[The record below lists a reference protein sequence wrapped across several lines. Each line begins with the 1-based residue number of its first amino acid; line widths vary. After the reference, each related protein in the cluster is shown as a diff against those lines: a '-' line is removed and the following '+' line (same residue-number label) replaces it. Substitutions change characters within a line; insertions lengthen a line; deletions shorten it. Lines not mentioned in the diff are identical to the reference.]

1 MMRALFTKPKH
12 HPVKIILIFLVILFI
27 FTFFLIRP
35 AIILFSSFNDTL
47 LKAKTTQDAASSFNL
62 EEFQKSLPP
71 LKNSLSKTN
80 SAISGLFWLRFV
92 PFLGSYYS
100 DFRHLGIA
108 SSSLVEAAEITAES
122 LKPHAASLGLTG
134 EEGKQIASG
143 ERIKI
148 LAQTIEKIVP
158 ELDKIAPKIREADE
172 EMQKVKPD
180 KHPNFWVFGKLRRG
194 LTNAKDLTSQAEF
207 FLVEAKPLLLVLPSV
222 MGVSGDKRY
231 LVLFQNDKEIRPS
244 GGFLTAYTFVT
255 FKKGAIEA
263 SGSDDIYHLDE
274 RLHEVCLKKIC
285 PLSPPAPIV
294 KYLPEPTGKSKT
306 AWDSRDS
313 NLSPDWKIS
322 AGEFERFYNI
332 IGGQPFDGII
342 GVDTFFVK
350 NLLSV
355 TGPISVGGY
364 QTKFDQDN
372 VIAELLNYS
381 EVVFAGQ
388 RGRKQVVGD
397 LMFSIML
404 TIMQSDKSKFA
415 PLIKT
420 LLTSSNEKHILFY
433 FKDQVAQDA
442 FEKFNW
448 AGRIR
453 QSDGDYLHI
462 NDSNFAGGKAN
473 LYIQEKIEQ
482 RIQIDS
488 QDKII
493 KEVKI
498 EYKNPEKYNNRLNPT
513 YRDWVRI
520 YVPKGSKL
528 ISGEGSIDG
537 VRESEDLEKTVF
549 DAFIQVRPEGSAK
562 LTVKYEMP
570 STIKKGQNYKLLL
583 QKQPGTEG
591 FVHQIFVNGKQIEK
605 PFPLNSDREINVKI

>member
-1 MMRALFTKPKH
+1 MRALLERPKH
-12 HPVKIILIFLVILFI
+12 HPIKVILVLLVVLFVL
-27 FTFFLIRP
+27 TFFLIRP
-35 AIILFSSFNDTL
+35 AFILLSSFNDTL
-47 LKAKTTQDAASSFNL
+47 AKAKITQDAASSFNL

-71 LKNSLSKTN
+71 LKDSLSKTN

-100 DFRHLGIA
+100 DFKHLGAA

-122 LKPHAASLGLTG
+122 LKPHATSLGLTG
-134 EEGKQIASG
+134 EGGKQIASG

-158 ELDKIAPKIREADE
+158 ELDKIAPKIGQANE
-172 EMQKVKPD
+172 EMQKVKTERYPS
-180 KHPNFWVFGKLRRG
+180 FWVAGKLKRG

-207 FLVEAKPLLLVLPSV
+207 FLVEAKPLLLVLPQV
-222 MGVSGDKRY
+222 MGISGDRRY

-294 KYLPEPTGKSKT
+294 KYLPEPTGKAKT

-313 NLSPDWKIS
+313 NLSPDWKVS

-332 IGGQPFDGII
+332 IGGTSFDGII

-364 QTKFDQDN
+364 QTKFDKDN
-372 VIAELLNYS
+372 VISELLNYS
-381 EVVFAGQ
+381 EIVFAGQ
-388 RGRKQVVGD
+388 RGRKQVLGD

-404 TIMQSDKSKFA
+404 TVMQSDKSKFA

-420 LLTSSNEKHILFY
+420 LLTSANEKHLLFY
-433 FKDQVAQDA
+433 FKDQKAQDA
-442 FEKFNW
+442 FEKFDW

-453 QSDGDYLHI
+453 DFDGDYLHI

-473 LYIQEKIEQ
+473 LYIQEKIDE

-488 QDKII
+488 QGKVT

-520 YVPKGSKL
+520 YVPRGSKL
-528 ISGEGSIDG
+528 VSGDGSIDG
-537 VRESEDLEKTVF
+537 VRESEDLGKQVF

-562 LTVKYEMP
+562 LTVKYELP
-570 STIKKGQNYKLLL
+570 FTIKKGQEYKLLL

-591 FVHQIFVNGKQIEK
+591 FVHQVFINGKQIEK
-605 PFPLNSDREINVKI
+605 PFPLNSDREISVKI